1 MNYVPLISIVIPVFN
16 AGKTL
21 QSTIESVLNQS
32 YKNIE
37 LIIVDGESVDNTNEI
52 INQYNKNINIFICEK
67 DNGIY
72 DAMNKGIVAASG
84 DWLLFLGGD
93 DVLYDSEIL
102 ASIFNDSNFDKVDF
116 LYGDVLF
123 KSNSLFS
130 VFLYIILTKVSFVFL
145 SSMILILL
153 QLAIFINSL

>member
-52 INQYNKNINIFICEK
+52 INQYNKNINIFK
-67 DNGIY
+67 
-72 DAMNKGIVAASG
+72 
-84 DWLLFLGGD
+84 
-93 DVLYDSEIL
+93 
-102 ASIFNDSNFDKVDF
+102 NF
-116 LYGDVLF
+116 
-123 KSNSLFS
+123 
-130 VFLYIILTKVSFVFL
+130 
-145 SSMILILL
+145 
-153 QLAIFINSL
+153 